1 MKKDSEVEFYMKLRR
16 NGLAQKEAAGRAG
29 LSQRTARK
37 YEQAQALPSQLKPV
51 RTHRTRTN
59 PFEQDWPWVVE
70 QLKRDSALQATTLFA
85 ILCEKY
91 PDRYQPGQ
99 VRTLQR
105 HITTWRALNGPNK
118 EVIFQQVHQPALM
131 AQSDFTHMEDLGITL
146 AAQPFPHLLYHL
158 VLTYSNVEAVSICP
172 SESFEA
178 LAEGLEAALWQ
189 IGGVPQLHRTDHLS
203 AALRHLDKE
212 GREDFTENYRAL
224 MNHYGM
230 QPTTNNL
237 GVSHENGDVEQ
248 SHFRLKEA
256 LDQALRVRGSRDFP
270 SQKDYN
276 RFLQDL
282 VVRRNLTRHSRF
294 EEERPLLKPLPKKPL
309 EPGRELRVEVSRFS
323 TIQILANTYSVPSR
337 LIGTTLTIR
346 LRAQTLEAYVGT
358 THALSLPR
366 LLGKHQ
372 KLINYRHLIWS
383 LVHKPHAFA
392 FYRYRDEFFP
402 SLAFRKLYDEL
413 AKTKPGQGDREYL
426 RILHLAATTS
436 ESEVEVAL
444 ALLAESE
451 SGPKVSWEAVREL
464 VQPHTKAVREAVLG
478 LIPAQPQPRL
488 ATYDRLLSAPVV
500 ADEQRQPVGGELEKA
515 GSGAGSAC
523 EREREGEVRWAN
535 G

>member
-1 MKKDSEVEFYMKLRR
+1 MKKDSEVEFYMKLRKK
-16 NGLAQKEAAGRAG
+16 GLAQSVAAGRAG
-29 LSQRTARK
+29 MSERTARK
-37 YEQAQALPSQLKPV
+37 YEKAQALPSELKPV
-51 RTHRTRTN
+51 RTHRTRPN
-59 PFEQDWPWVVE
+59 PFAQDWEWVVE
-70 QLKRDSALQATTLFA
+70 QLKRDNALQSTTLFGL
-85 ILCEKY
+85 LCEKH
-91 PDRYQPGQ
+91 PDRYQSGQ

-105 HITTWRALNGPNK
+105 HVTAWRALNGPNK
-118 EVIFQQVHQPALM
+118 AVIFQQVHQPGLM

-203 AALRHLDKE
+203 AALRHLNRE
-212 GREDFTENYRAL
+212 GREEFTDNYRAL
-224 MNHYGM
+224 MNHYDM

-270 SQKDYN
+270 SQKEYN
-276 RFLQDL
+276 RFLQEL
-282 VVRRNLTRHSRF
+282 VKRRNLTRQARF
-294 EEERPLLKPLPKKPL
+294 EEERVLLKPLPTRPL
-309 EPGRELRVEVSRFS
+309 EPGRELRVSVSPFS
-323 TIQILANTYSVPSR
+323 TIQVLNNTYSVPSR

-358 THALSLPR
+358 VHALSLPR

-413 AKTKPGQGDREYL
+413 VRTKPAQCEREYL

-436 ESEVEVAL
+436 ESEVEAAL
-444 ALLAESE
+444 ALMAES
-451 SGPKVSWEAVREL
+451 GQAISWEAVREL
-464 VQPHTKAVREAVLG
+464 VQPHQVRAVKEAVLG
-478 LIPAQPQPRL
+478 LAPAQPQPRL
-488 ATYDRLLSAPVV
+488 ASYDRLLSAGVV
-500 ADEQRQPVGGELEKA
+500 AQQERLPQAATTLVDAVEGEGEGKA
-515 GSGAGSAC
+515 
-523 EREREGEVRWAN
+523 EGEVRWAN

>member
-1 MKKDSEVEFYMKLRR
+1 
-16 NGLAQKEAAGRAG
+16 
-29 LSQRTARK
+29 
-37 YEQAQALPSQLKPV
+37 
-51 RTHRTRTN
+51 
-59 PFEQDWPWVVE
+59 
-70 QLKRDSALQATTLFA
+70 
-85 ILCEKY
+85 
-91 PDRYQPGQ
+91 

-105 HITTWRALNGPNK
+105 HIAAWRALNGPNK
-118 EVIFQQVHQPALM
+118 EVIFQQVHQPAQM
-131 AQSDFTHMEDLGITL
+131 AQSDFTHMDDLTITL
-146 AAQPFPHLLYHL
+146 AGQPFPHLLYHL
-158 VLTYSNVEAVSICP
+158 VLTYSNVEAVTICP

-189 IGGVPQLHRTDHLS
+189 IGGVPRLHRTDHLS

-212 GREDFTENYRAL
+212 GREDFTDNYRAL

-248 SHFRLKEA
+248 SHFRLKEV

-270 SQKDYN
+270 SQKEYH

-282 VVRRNLTRHSRF
+282 VVRRNLTRQSRF

-323 TIQILANTYSVPSR
+323 TIHLLSNTYSVPSR

-346 LRAQTLEAYVGT
+346 VRAQTLEAYVGT
-358 THALSLPR
+358 AHTLSLPR

-372 KLINYRHLIWS
+372 HQKLINYRHLSWS
-383 LVHKPHAFA
+383 LVRKPHAFA
-392 FYRYRDEFFP
+392 AYHHRDEFFP
-402 SLAFRKLYDEL
+402 SLAFRTLYDEL
-413 AKTKPGQGDREYL
+413 ARTRPGQCDREYL

-444 ALLAESE
+444 ALLAESRQ
-451 SGPKVSWEAVREL
+451 PLSWEGVREL
-464 VQPHTKAVREAVLG
+464 VQPYTKTVKEAVLG
-478 LIPAQPQPRL
+478 FPSAQPQPRL
-488 ATYDRLLSAPVV
+488 ASYDRLLSVPVV
-500 ADEQRQPVGGELEKA
+500 ATTTEQRQPAGGSLLEE
-515 GSGAGSAC
+515 GSASAT
-523 EREREGEVRWAN
+523 EGSAEVRWAN